1 MTHIAQDVGGV
12 HAEGCMP
19 VERRIVSAPLPSA
32 MQVDQ
37 TTHDVSLGRGL
48 FEDGL
53 VDAVYK
59 SVGVIANGSDRLA
72 MDDDAP
78 LEKL

>member
-32 MQVDQ
+32 MQVNQ

-72 MDDDAP
+72 MDDNAP